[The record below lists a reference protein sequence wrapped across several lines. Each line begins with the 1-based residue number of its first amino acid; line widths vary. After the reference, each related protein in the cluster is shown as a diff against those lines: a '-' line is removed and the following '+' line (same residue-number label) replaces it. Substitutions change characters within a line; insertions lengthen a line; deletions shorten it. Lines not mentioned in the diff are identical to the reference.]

1 MKNKILAIVAFVLA
15 STNCFAQD
23 SIVAEHY
30 KTSEFD
36 CAIFPATAFSY
47 VTSGK
52 HFTPTHR
59 DIDKA
64 EHALNTKLKKIDSIL
79 SDQGGHDPIIYEHL
93 KKYVRQYFGYIDSQG
108 HRILFIN
115 CVWKDKDFGEMF
127 DRQFLRDEIMVNDG
141 GSYFWNVKY
150 DIDADKL
157 FDLGVNGQG

>member
-1 MKNKILAIVAFVLA
+1 LA

-52 HFTPTHR
+52 HFTPTHQ

-115 CVWKDKDFGEMF
+115 CVWKDKEFGEMF

-150 DIDADKL
+150 DMEADKL